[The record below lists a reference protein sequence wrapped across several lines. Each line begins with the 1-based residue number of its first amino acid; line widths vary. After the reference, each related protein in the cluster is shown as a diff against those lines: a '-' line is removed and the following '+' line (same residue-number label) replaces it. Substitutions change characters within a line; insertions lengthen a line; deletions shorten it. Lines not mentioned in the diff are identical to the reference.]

1 VTAKRVL
8 ALLVVG
14 ASCAVSAGCD
24 ISPPAATVD
33 GVVISQTALKGQLTQ
48 ASSPVAVCALTV
60 QEAAAGRSLPGASG
74 SGSDTVSTSFAAF
87 VLDRL
92 VQQVLEQRTLQ
103 KLHATVGPGDVAAA
117 RQDFESQIVAAVNQ
131 VGSPCNLTAD
141 ALVARLPAG
150 FVDSQAVLVAD
161 QERLESVAGH
171 VDVSPAAL
179 RAYYASHTA
188 QVTDLC
194 LDLIVA
200 TNQTA
205 ALAIHDQIVAG
216 TSFATAAQSSGAAA
230 STPPQAQGPCLDPS
244 TLRLEVGAAN
254 AAPIEV
260 LPDGGVAPPEQIN
273 LTDPTTGVT
282 APTWV
287 VFGVRQHQLIPF
299 DTAASA
305 LRRQLLSAVGSTF
318 TSALNRVARASHV
331 VLDPRYGTWSLSRGV
346 TAPPAPPAKFVLN
359 AAAAQGGTG
368 AAAGSASP

>member
-1 VTAKRVL
+1 MTVKRVF
-8 ALLVVG
+8 ALVVVG
-14 ASCAVSAGCD
+14 ALCAMSAGCD

-33 GVVISQTALKGQLTQ
+33 GVVISQSALKTQLTQ
-48 ASSPVAVCALTV
+48 ASSPIALCALTV

-92 VQQVLEQRTLQ
+92 VQQVLEQRSLAN
-103 KLHATVGPGDVAAA
+103 LHATVGPEDMAAA
-117 RQDFESQIVAAVNQ
+117 RQDFESQVAAAVNQ
-131 VGSPCNLTAD
+131 VGSPCNLSAD
-141 ALVARLPAG
+141 ALVAKLPAG
-150 FVDSQAVLVAD
+150 FVDTQSVLVAD

-171 VDVSPAAL
+171 VDISPAAL
-179 RAYYASHTA
+179 RAYYASHTT

-200 TNQTA
+200 TNETT
-205 ALAIHDQIVAG
+205 ALAIHNQIVAG
-216 TSFATAAQSSGAAA
+216 TSFATAAQSSGASS

-244 TLRLEVGAAN
+244 TLQADVGAAN
-254 AAPIEV
+254 AAPLEV

-282 APTWV
+282 SPTWV

-299 DTAASA
+299 DSAESA
-305 LRRQLLSAVGSTF
+305 LRRQLLSAVGSSF
-318 TSALNRVARASHV
+318 TSALNRVARAAHV

-346 TAPPAPPAKFVLN
+346 TVPSAPPAKFVLN
-359 AAAAQGGTG
+359 AVAAQAGS